1 MDIELFDIN
10 RHDADEV
17 KAVLSMALGNPTPE
31 NLDSLLNDFYTRDD
45 QMMFIAS
52 ENNTI
57 SGIIG
62 IDCSGKPSGYIN
74 HLAVL
79 QAHRRRGIGRSLID
93 ETAKALGLSTMELET
108 DQDAVEFYYAC
119 GFTSKEIESKYP
131 GIRRFKC
138 VKNMIE

>member
-1 MDIELFDIN
+1 MDIELYDIN
-10 RHDADEV
+10 RHDVDAI
-17 KAVLSMALGNPTPE
+17 KIILSMAMGNPNPE
-31 NLDSLLNDFYTRDD
+31 DLNSLLFDFYTRND

-52 ENNTI
+52 ENDTV

-79 QAHRRRGIGRSLID
+79 PANRRRGIGRSLIV
-93 ETAKALGLSTMELET
+93 ETAKVLGLSTMELET
-108 DQDAVEFYYAC
+108 DQDAVEFYNAC
-119 GFTSKEIESKYP
+119 GFNSKEIESNYP
-131 GIRRFKC
+131 GIRRFRC